1 MHKVFIFT
9 FVIAVSLSAIGAQA
23 ESYKRT
29 LREYVEGSVL
39 MLVIIT
45 EEETNLEKKDKT
57 LFDGIIS
64 EKAKRLAETADAEVV
79 SYIVFPAEG
88 GGKLY
93 IHMHS
98 DTLTTVQIIKR
109 LSAEPDVINVRPNY
123 INRLDTM

>member
-1 MHKVFIFT
+1 M
-9 FVIAVSLSAIGAQA
+9 IAVSLSAIGAQA

-64 EKAKRLAETADAEVV
+64 EKAKHLAETADAEVV